1 MSLEGNL
8 TAFGLSEI
16 LQLIA
21 VQQKSGMLSIGT
33 QNNAK
38 VLFFR
43 DGSIVSTRDRRR
55 RTKDPLRDYLTR
67 YGIISRD
74 DLIRLEQVSA
84 ASKLD
89 LTEVLVSEGL
99 LSEEE
104 MQTHYRNH
112 IQEEVH
118 EILTWEQCSYK
129 FIPGRDLVDGLK
141 TWGQFNIEGMLMESM
156 RRIDE
161 FPAAEKL
168 LPDLNSRIS
177 SVGEPK
183 EDAELTTNEKT
194 VRALLIIKDR
204 TLGELI
210 ARAKMPRYEVY
221 EAVRQLH
228 EKDLVEIELSAE
240 MKEQIEAEA
249 QTKKKKPRRRPRK
262 NPLPL
267 MVSLLLFAASAA
279 WGMRTVVPYIQSMAA
294 SRQIDTTSVAR
305 QRVETQIRWLLEAH
319 FAEFGRYPQTLS
331 ILKKTGHVTDEFL
344 DDVERH
350 AFRYQLTAGGE
361 TYTLR

>member
-1 MSLEGNL
+1 VSLEGNL

-21 VQQKSGMLSIGT
+21 VQQKSGMLTIGT
-33 QNNAK
+33 QEQAK

-43 DGSIVSTRDRRR
+43 EGKIISTGDRRR

-74 DLIRLEQVSA
+74 DLIRLEQVAA

-89 LTEVLVSEGL
+89 LTDVLVSEGL
-99 LSEEE
+99 ITEDE
-104 MQTHYRNH
+104 MRKQYMNH

-129 FIPGRDLVDGLK
+129 FIPGRDLIDGLK

-168 LPDLNSRIS
+168 LPDLNTIVRRE
-177 SVGEPK
+177 GEPG
-183 EDAELTTNEKT
+183 ESDELTKNET
-194 VRALLIIKDR
+194 MVHGLLTQDR
-204 TLGELI
+204 TLAALI
-210 ARAKMPRYEVY
+210 ASAQMPKYEVY
-221 EAVRQLH
+221 EAVRHLH
-228 EKDLVEIELSAE
+228 EKKLVKIELSKE
-240 MKEQIEAEA
+240 MQEQLQAAQEA
-249 QTKKKKPRRRPRK
+249 KHKRSRGPRK

-267 MVSLLLFAASAA
+267 LVTMVLFACSAA
-279 WGMRTVVPYIQSMAA
+279 WGFRTVVPYIQAMAP
-294 SRQIDTTSVAR
+294 RHVAVSSIAR
-305 QRVETQIRWLLEAH
+305 NRVEAEIRWLLETYY
-319 FAEFGRYPQTLS
+319 AEFGRYPETLS
-331 ILKKTGHVTDEFL
+331 ILKKSGHVKDPFL
-344 DDVERH
+344 VKVEKH

-361 TYTLR
+361 RYTLL

>member
-33 QNNAK
+33 NDRAK

-43 DGSIVSTRDRRR
+43 DGNIVSTRDRRR

-67 YGIISRD
+67 YGIISRE
-74 DLIRLEQVSA
+74 DLIRLEQVST

-99 LSEEE
+99 LTEEE
-104 MQTHYRNH
+104 MQNQYRNH

-141 TWGQFNIEGMLMESM
+141 TWGQFSIEGMLMESM

-168 LPDLNSRIS
+168 LPDLNTRVSN
-177 SVGEPK
+177 VGEPD
-183 EDAELTTNEKT
+183 EGTELTTNEKT
-194 VRALLIIKDR
+194 IRALLIKDR
-204 TLGELI
+204 TLGQLI
-210 ARAKMPRYEVY
+210 ARGQMPRYDVY
-221 EAVRQLH
+221 EAVRHLH
-228 EKDLVEIELSAE
+228 EKSLVEIELSRE
-240 MKEQIEAEA
+240 MQEQIEAEQ
-249 QTKKKKPRRRPRK
+249 QTKRTRKRRKLRK
-262 NPLPL
+262 NPLPV
-267 MVSLLLFAASAA
+267 MISMLLFAASAA
-279 WGMRTVVPYIQSMAA
+279 WGVRTVVPYVQSIAS
-294 SRQIDTTSVAR
+294 SRQIDTSSVAR

-319 FAEFGRYPQTLS
+319 FAEFGKYPQTLS

-344 DDVERH
+344 GEVDRH
-350 AFRYQLTAGGE
+350 AFRYQLTAEGE